1 MTSNS
6 PNFGYCT
13 FLILVITLYPF
24 LVVCKSDLYK
34 SDRFW
39 KLSKFPFDSCLCSNF
54 HSSDHVICTLILF
67 VNKCIAFISLSTF
80 NNKDIFHKLRGN
92 CYEKSSLAAS
102 KYVLG
107 IHWTSLYFW
116 IYVQKEHILYI
127 TRHMKHN
134 LDSLSTTCIE
144 KKNTTTYNGFRFL
157 RNGGK

>member
-1 MTSNS
+1 MLLKKWWPTRCLASSILQSENYQ
-6 PNFGYCT
+6 NFRSIDVLNVNAAIFTVQITWSVLWYC
-13 FLILVITLYPF
+13 LYI
-24 LVVCKSDLYK
+24 
-34 SDRFW
+34 
-39 KLSKFPFDSCLCSNF
+39 NF
-54 HSSDHVICTLILF
+54 E
-67 VNKCIAFISLSTF
+67 CIAFISLSTF

-144 KKNTTTYNGFRFL
+144 KKYNYIQWF
-157 RNGGK
+157 